1 MVDNTVLKKKK
12 MSNNIQVSQQFE
24 PSTVTFSQLK
34 KNKNGYLL

>member
-1 MVDNTVLKKKK
+1 

-34 KNKNGYLL
+34 KNKNGGKSVMLTRRQ